1 MPNHVFIAGH
11 GRMKPAGRGITIPG
25 GVTLYWA
32 VAPGYNS
39 TGGLSRA
46 LISGTAAQWSET
58 KNAGESYKEHYLCP
72 DDAMIM
78 STKGEALAKRVNRG
92 ECHLL
97 QPKFDFATSLSSI
110 LVYLKSQISGPL
122 EVYWTC
128 CRSPINDASIG
139 AYFFEK
145 GQITPKAKSGSKI
158 INPKEDPKVGG
169 VIKTTKAGEV
179 AISRKSIGSDKQV
192 SRKTE
197 TLDGVT
203 CINCVDGAVTL
214 KRGSDGG
221 LGLAATWPAKTV
233 MSGDAGLLMTGQNK

>member
-11 GRMKPAGRGITIPG
+11 GRMKPAGRDITIPG
-25 GVTLYWA
+25 GVTLHWA

-46 LISGTAAQWSET
+46 LISGEVAQWSET
-58 KNAGESYKEHYLCP
+58 KTAGETYKEHYLCP
-72 DDAMIM
+72 DDALIM
-78 STKGEALAKRVNRG
+78 STKGGALAKRANKG
-92 ECHLL
+92 KCYLL
-97 QPKFDFATSLSSI
+97 QPRFDFATSLSSI

-122 EVYWTC
+122 DVYWTC
-128 CRSPINDASIG
+128 CRSPINDTSPG

-158 INPKEDPKVGG
+158 INPKEDFKVGD
-169 VIKTTKAGEV
+169 VIKTTKSGDV
-179 AISRKSIGSDKQV
+179 AISRKSIGEDKQV

-214 KRGSDGG
+214 KRGSDAG
-221 LGLAATWPAKTV
+221 LELAATWPAKTV
-233 MSGDAGLLMTGQNK
+233 MTGDAGDLATGGKR